1 MPKENF
7 FKLRGI
13 DSPPKLGG
21 DASAASGEVPFCNQP
36 RLRSLLL
43 RLRPIGLALRGSRSH
58 PKLGGDLHANRQLI
72 DALATGCRHC
82 VRKSARRNGSTGLA
96 DAPGFSVLDT

>member
-21 DASAASGEVPFCNQP
+21 DASAASGEVPFWN
-36 RLRSLLL
+36 
-43 RLRPIGLALRGSRSH
+43 H
-58 PKLGGDLHANRQLI
+58 
-72 DALATGCRHC
+72 
-82 VRKSARRNGSTGLA
+82 
-96 DAPGFSVLDT
+96 PGFARFF